1 MSDDRRITGNG
12 NHGNIVGD
20 GNTVNHN
27 NYGTSQETLKKIH
40 EWYTRKQQHRVI
52 DPEYAEMRVMSLAI
66 EVSKLFGLDYESAEL
81 WARDLVVS
89 EEGGWTPGSGRD
101 VRR

>member
-1 MSDDRRITGNG
+1 MGSYSIIGNE
-12 NHGNIVGD
+12 NHDNIVGHHIV
-20 GNTVNHN
+20 VNHN
-27 NYGTSQETLKKIH
+27 NGTSQETLEKLH
-40 EWYTRKQQHRVI
+40 AWYTRKQQHRVI
-52 DPEYAEMRVMSLAI
+52 DPEYAEMRVISLAV
-66 EVSKLFGLDYESAEL
+66 EVSNLFGLDYKSAEL